1 MKRLLKRE
9 KGEVMV
15 EASLVMTVVIV
26 VIVTLAYLGLI
37 MYHQTLIT
45 STANQTAS
53 NIAQVYSNSGK
64 DPVTGYI
71 DVSNLDND
79 GMVIK
84 MKNQAYSNVI
94 TKKAEWYSRYRLAK
108 GRFLKS
114 DEPKIEVKIENKK
127 GALLRAQVIVTVE
140 VDYELPFVKLLGL
153 ESTTIH
159 YKATGRAD
167 CYEILDY
174 INTINAVDKIDVTEN
189 YTVKFYD
196 RENTLLKTVEVMHDM
211 SIADTMKL
219 SNAEQTKFPGD
230 PKQNGQ
236 KFYRWKTETG
246 ETFTKDTIVT
256 GNMNVFAEYDCVVSF
271 MNYDGTTEFSRVF
284 AHRNQPYSNSGN
296 SLPAGPDESGD
307 NKFYCWW
314 YNNAEFKAS
323 TKIPDADSINV
334 TILKYIC
341 VKYDANGG
349 SVSPNRSFVVPGE
362 MIGNMPTPNRYGYGF
377 SGWFSDRD
385 NGSQYFSHTVP
396 KINVNL
402 FAHWNCTHP
411 SSYRKL
417 VDNSDCDR
425 LVYVKICNVCGQ
437 NLYQWTEVGKHN
449 YEGTCGTDHRLYP
462 YRKMAT
468 HNGTKSSRGQHIICT
483 KCRKNRMVNDGKG
496 YGLEYGFWCTEHF
509 TAYYSP
515 NSKKNKTVK
524 DYWWKGNSTSVPG
537 YSCSQN
543 SWLKMAH
550 PEGKF

>member
-84 MKNQAYSNVI
+84 MKNQAYTDVI

-108 GRFLKS
+108 GRFLKAE
-114 DEPKIEVKIENKK
+114 EPKIEVKIENKK
-127 GALLRAQVIVTVE
+127 GALLRAQVVVTVE
-140 VDYELPFVKLLGL
+140 VDYELPFVKLLGI
-153 ESTTIH
+153 EKPTIR

-174 INTINAVDKIDVTEN
+174 INTVDAADKIDVTEN

-196 RENTLLKTVEVMHDM
+196 KGNTLLKTVEVMHDM

-219 SNAEQTKFPGD
+219 SNAEQTKFPSD
-230 PKQNGQ
+230 PKQDGQ

-246 ETFTKDTIVT
+246 ETFTRNTVVS
-256 GNMNVFAEYDCVVSF
+256 GNMNIYAEYDCVVSF
-271 MNYDGTTEFSRVF
+271 MNYDGTTVLSRVF

-296 SLPAGPDESGD
+296 SLPAGPGESGD

-314 YNNAEFKAS
+314 YNRAEFKAS
-323 TKIPDADSINV
+323 TKIPDADSISV

-349 SVSPNRSFVVPGE
+349 SVSTNRSFVVPGA
-362 MIGNMPTPNRYGYGF
+362 MIGNMPTPNRGGYGF
-377 SGWFSDRD
+377 GGWFSDRSG
-385 NGSQYFSHTVP
+385 GSQYFSSTVP

-402 FAHWNCTHP
+402 FAHWYCTHP
-411 SSYRKL
+411 STYRKL
-417 VDNSDCDR
+417 IDNSDCEKI
-425 LVYVKICNVCGQ
+425 VYAKICNVCGQ
-437 NLYQWTEVGKHN
+437 NLNQWTEVGKHN
-449 YEGTCGTDHRLYP
+449 YEGVCGTDHRLYP

-468 HNGTKSSRGQHIICT
+468 HHGTKSSRGQHIICT

-496 YGLEYGFWCTEHF
+496 YGLEYGLWCTEHF
-509 TAYYSP
+509 TAYYGSD
-515 NSKKNKTVK
+515 SKKNRTVK
-524 DYWWKGNSTSVPG
+524 DDWWKDNSTSVPG

-543 SWLKMAH
+543 SWLVMAH

>member
-1 MKRLLKRE
+1 LKRLLKRE

-174 INTINAVDKIDVTEN
+174 INTIDAVDKIDVTEN

-271 MNYDGTTEFSRVF
+271 MNYDGTTELSRVF

-296 SLPAGPDESGD
+296 SLPAGPGESGD

-402 FAHWNCTHP
+402 FAHWYCTHP
-411 SSYRKL
+411 SRIREVINNDCEHYEY
-417 VDNSDCDR
+417 VDRCT
-425 LVYVKICNVCGQ
+425 VCGD
-437 NLYQWTEVGKHN
+437 LERHFETGEHKYGF
-449 YEGTCGTDHRLYP
+449 CGTEHRLHP
-462 YRKMAT
+462 YRKMGT
-468 HNGTKSSRGQHIICT
+468 HNGIISS
-483 KCRKNRMVNDGKG
+483 KG
-496 YGLEYGFWCTEHF
+496 YHIVCPKCKNNIMAKDGEYGFWCTEHY
-509 TAYYSP
+509 TVYD
-515 NSKKNKTVK
+515 KKNHDNDKTTP
-524 DYWWKGNSTSVPG
+524 DNWWAGDGHAAKVYGYRCPWSVDVNITITG
-537 YSCSQN
+537 
-543 SWLKMAH
+543 
-550 PEGKF
+550 G

>member
-271 MNYDGTTEFSRVF
+271 MNYDGTAELSRVF

-296 SLPAGPDESGD
+296 SLPAGPGEIGD

-349 SVSPNRSFVVPGE
+349 SVSPNRAFVVPGE

-402 FAHWNCTHP
+402 FAHWYCTHP
-411 SSYRKL
+411 SSYRE
-417 VDNSDCDR
+417 VVNNDCLSYEYIER
-425 LVYVKICNVCGQ
+425 CTVCGQ
-437 NLYQWTEVGKHN
+437 EFRHSKRPSKHDFSGRCGVTHTLGAPDHLSSHSGSAITLY
-449 YEGTCGTDHRLYP
+449 
-462 YRKMAT
+462 A
-468 HNGTKSSRGQHIICT
+468 QHIVCT
-483 KCRKNRMVNDGKG
+483 KCNAYSYNARDFYCFGHKGETKEDAVNCETACAKDNINHKEMKCTYPENLSKNYWK
-496 YGLEYGFWCTEHF
+496 EHPRP
-509 TAYYSP
+509 YP
-515 NSKKNKTVK
+515 RPPV
-524 DYWWKGNSTSVPG
+524 
-537 YSCSQN
+537 
-543 SWLKMAH
+543 
-550 PEGKF
+550 

>member
-174 INTINAVDKIDVTEN
+174 INTIDAVDKIDVTEN
-189 YTVKFYD
+189 YTFKFYD

-271 MNYDGTTEFSRVF
+271 MNYDGTTELSRVF

-296 SLPAGPDESGD
+296 SLPAGPGESGD

-411 SSYRKL
+411 SSYREVVNNDCKRYEY
-417 VDNSDCDR
+417 VDRCT
-425 LVYVKICNVCGQ
+425 VCGATLGSHVGYGEHDFSGRCGVTHTLGAPDHLSSHSGSAIT
-437 NLYQWTEVGKHN
+437 LY
-449 YEGTCGTDHRLYP
+449 
-462 YRKMAT
+462 A
-468 HNGTKSSRGQHIICT
+468 QHIVCT
-483 KCRKNRMVNDGKG
+483 KCNAYSYNARDFYCFGHKGETKEDAVNCETACAKDNINHKEMKCTYPENLSKNYWK
-496 YGLEYGFWCTEHF
+496 EHPRP
-509 TAYYSP
+509 YP
-515 NSKKNKTVK
+515 RPPV
-524 DYWWKGNSTSVPG
+524 
-537 YSCSQN
+537 
-543 SWLKMAH
+543 
-550 PEGKF
+550 

>member
-174 INTINAVDKIDVTEN
+174 INMIDAVDKIDVTEN

-271 MNYDGTTEFSRVF
+271 MNYDGTTELSRVF

-296 SLPAGPDESGD
+296 SLPAGPGESGD

-411 SSYRKL
+411 SSYREVVNNDCKRYEY
-417 VDNSDCDR
+417 VDRCT
-425 LVYVKICNVCGQ
+425 VCGATLGSHVGYGEHDFSGRCGVTHTLGAPDHLSSHSGSAIT
-437 NLYQWTEVGKHN
+437 LY
-449 YEGTCGTDHRLYP
+449 
-462 YRKMAT
+462 A
-468 HNGTKSSRGQHIICT
+468 QHIVCT
-483 KCRKNRMVNDGKG
+483 KCNAYSYNARDFYCFGHKGETKEDAVNCETACAKDNINHKEMKCTYPENLSKNYWK
-496 YGLEYGFWCTEHF
+496 EHPRP
-509 TAYYSP
+509 YP
-515 NSKKNKTVK
+515 RPPV
-524 DYWWKGNSTSVPG
+524 
-537 YSCSQN
+537 
-543 SWLKMAH
+543 
-550 PEGKF
+550 